1 MVASVI
7 RILLPIMTAFVCGM
21 ICRRLHILDAS
32 GCQTLKNL
40 VSYIMLPTVLF
51 NAFLFADYTVQS
63 LSVIIVVFVA
73 LTAEFALGFVLRRFV
88 PGRGGAMPFLFATME
103 CGSIGY
109 PLIAM
114 LFGQQGT
121 SDMAIIDVGHTV
133 FLFLL
138 VVPVLKITEGESPKL
153 KDVARQ
159 ALTSPA
165 FDAMLI
171 GIALGLLGVDEW
183 LRAHTAGYDIY
194 DAVIDYI
201 TAPTGVLVLLTL
213 GHDAALDKS
222 LMKPVAM
229 TAVGRLL
236 VMWAFCGVSIAVI
249 SLFGAIPKSMLVA
262 LMLAFSLPAS
272 FVIPVTGKFEGQR
285 DYVSATM
292 SLCTLLTLASF
303 AVLAVFAMR

>member
-21 ICRRLHILDAS
+21 VCRRLHILDAS

-40 VSYIMLPTVLF
+40 VSYIMLPAVLL

-73 LTAEFALGFVLRRFV
+73 VTAEFALGFALRKFF

-153 KDVARQ
+153 KDVDGKLCIGKIAPADTTEYLCELDIEREGDMFDFDLEYAPADAPQ
-159 ALTSPA
+159 ADQDVTVRYELRNGTWA
-165 FDAMLI
+165 FSGRPSAI
-171 GIALGLLGVDEW
+171 N
-183 LRAHTAGYDIY
+183 RFFT
-194 DAVIDYI
+194 
-201 TAPTGVLVLLTL
+201 VL
-213 GHDAALDKS
+213 
-222 LMKPVAM
+222 M
-229 TAVGRLL
+229 TAQDL
-236 VMWAFCGVSIAVI
+236 VVKYD
-249 SLFGAIPKSMLVA
+249 P
-262 LMLAFSLPAS
+262 
-272 FVIPVTGKFEGQR
+272 
-285 DYVSATM
+285 D
-292 SLCTLLTLASF
+292 
-303 AVLAVFAMR
+303 

>member
-1 MVASVI
+1 MVASVV

-21 ICRRLHILDAS
+21 ICRRLHILDAA

-40 VSYIMLPTVLF
+40 VSYIMLPAVLL

-73 LTAEFALGFVLRRFV
+73 VTAEFALGFALRRFF

-138 VVPVLKITEGESPKL
+138 VVPILKITEGESPKL

-171 GIALGLLGVDEW
+171 GIALGLAGVDEW
-183 LRAHTAGYDIY
+183 LQSNAGYDIY
-194 DAVIDYI
+194 AAVINYI

-213 GHDAALDKS
+213 GHDAALDKK

-229 TAVGRLL
+229 TAVGRLV
-236 VMWAFCGVSIAVI
+236 VMWAFCAVSVFVI
-249 SLFGAIPKSMLVA
+249 GLFGPISRSMLFA

-272 FVIPVTGKFEGQR
+272 FVIPVTGRFEGQR

-292 SLCTLLTLASF
+292 SLSTLLTLGAF

>member
-21 ICRRLHILDAS
+21 VCRRLHILDAS

-40 VSYIMLPTVLF
+40 VSYIMLPAVLL

-73 LTAEFALGFVLRRFV
+73 VTAEFALGFALRKFF

-138 VVPVLKITEGESPKL
+138 VVPILKITEGESPKI

-183 LRAHTAGYDIY
+183 LESNAGYDIY
-194 DAVIDYI
+194 SAVINYI

-229 TAVGRLL
+229 TAIGRLL
-236 VMWAFCGVSIAVI
+236 VMWAFCGVSIAII
-249 SLFGAIPKSMLVA
+249 SLFGAIPKSMLFA

-292 SLCTLLTLASF
+292 SLSTLLTLAAF
-303 AVLAVFAMR
+303 AVLAVFAMRG